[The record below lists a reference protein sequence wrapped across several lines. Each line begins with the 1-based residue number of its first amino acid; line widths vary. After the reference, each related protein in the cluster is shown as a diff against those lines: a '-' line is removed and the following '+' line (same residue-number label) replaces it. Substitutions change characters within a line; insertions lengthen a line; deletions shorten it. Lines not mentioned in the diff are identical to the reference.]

1 MCLQCEKAYA
11 VEDYSHHS
19 CRKTKCDACLQ
30 PNCRDY
36 ELFKHT
42 EKPELPCKN
51 CNRHFYGVTCQL
63 VAPLEKNVCKSDKKC
78 SICLHVFTSTAQE
91 HMKYCGLQY
100 CPCCSK
106 EVNILQHKCFLQPIT
121 HEKKKKRKNE
131 KEQHTVFGYF
141 DIEAQQGTGN
151 HIANLVCAET
161 DQNDTQFTFQ
171 GKDCIQQF
179 LHWVHTLVNQED
191 IEKVIVVAHN
201 FKGYDGYFILEELY
215 KQHARHQPTTN
226 HQWSQDSQFR
236 ITQCQVH

>member
-1 MCLQCEKAYA
+1 MQIRQKMFYLLAC
-11 VEDYSHHS
+11 VHIYSTRTYEILWITILPLLFQRSQHS
-19 CRKTKCDACLQ
+19 T
-30 PNCRDY
+30 
-36 ELFKHT
+36 
-42 EKPELPCKN
+42 
-51 CNRHFYGVTCQL
+51 
-63 VAPLEKNVCKSDKKC
+63 
-78 SICLHVFTSTAQE
+78 
-91 HMKYCGLQY
+91 
-100 CPCCSK
+100 
-106 EVNILQHKCFLQPIT
+106 QHKCFLQPIT

-201 FKGYDGYFILEELY
+201 FKSYDGYFILEELY